1 MLKEKIK
8 TLMVKQE
15 GKDTKKKI
23 ENIVVFIIIAIITII
38 TINTIWS
45 GDKKKTPKQ
54 EQTTTITKTLAEE
67 PKEETVEENQEIETK
82 LENILSHISGVGKVK
97 VLISYS
103 ESSEVVAMYNENSKS
118 SQIEETDSGGGTRVT
133 VQEDRQ
139 KDIIYQEEDGGKI
152 PITQKIVSP
161 KIEGAIVTA
170 EGAGSANVK
179 NDIILAVEAV
189 TGLSSHKIQV
199 FEMRKD

>member
-1 MLKEKIK
+1 
-8 TLMVKQE
+8 
-15 GKDTKKKI
+15 
-23 ENIVVFIIIAIITII
+23 
-38 TINTIWS
+38 
-45 GDKKKTPKQ
+45 
-54 EQTTTITKTLAEE
+54 
-67 PKEETVEENQEIETK
+67 
-82 LENILSHISGVGKVK
+82 
-97 VLISYS
+97 
-103 ESSEVVAMYNENSKS
+103 MYNENSKS

-189 TGLSSHKIQV
+189 TRLK
-199 FEMRKD
+199 